1 MVSSKRPHS
10 LHLGPSSG
18 FQRMLCWYQLA
29 RRLWSW
35 AAMIKPS
42 VSALRPAA
50 FSHLMVLSWST
61 SACFTRCGY
70 LPWRAF
76 DSHSWPELLVTVVFG
91 FGLCSSGIGGVRLIL
106 CRWYC
111 GHSQFPTG
119 LHWLSAD
126 GVQGF
131 PVVMIFDKVGEGLV
145 IFNGGLFK
153 KILKIFCNAFKL
165 ESLFYSLEIL
175 RLFLRSR
182 RWKKNVLIHMRFSV
196 IRGTYIYGDF
206 MNFPVKKLQLQTFKL

>member
-1 MVSSKRPHS
+1 MSMVSSKRPHS

-29 RRLWSW
+29 RRLLSW

-50 FSHLMVLSWST
+50 FSHLWVLSWST

-70 LPWRAF
+70 LLWRAF
-76 DSHSWPELLVTVVFG
+76 DCHSWPELLVTVVFG
-91 FGLCSSGIGGVRLIL
+91 FGICSSGIGGVRLIL

-131 PVVMIFDKVGEGLV
+131 PVVMIFDKVGEGVLRPLEV
-145 IFNGGLFK
+145 FIRTDSGRLGG
-153 KILKIFCNAFKL
+153 
-165 ESLFYSLEIL
+165 
-175 RLFLRSR
+175 
-182 RWKKNVLIHMRFSV
+182 M
-196 IRGTYIYGDF
+196 
-206 MNFPVKKLQLQTFKL
+206 LQLYEPSISFGSGQVRPVHVRFGVTRLVYSSEFPSLCFFKFGQLF